1 ALEASAALQLPFSW
15 IWMPLVALA
24 LRPLIFASTRT
35 TSPFCVK
42 LTVPL
47 TELPFVGA
55 RTAVADCFLLKK
67 LLVPLQLASSTDPQI
82 RIQTDFIDPDLHR
95 PARTARTGGGFSTR
109 LARCQM
115 RSCRRIASRAGALP

>member
-1 ALEASAALQLPFSW
+1 LKWPPALEASAALQLPFSW

-82 RIQTDFIDPDLHR
+82 RIQTDFIAFSQVLH
-95 PARTARTGGGFSTR
+95 
-109 LARCQM
+109 
-115 RSCRRIASRAGALP
+115 